1 MEKNAH
7 IYFFYFKNCVLFA
20 TTEVTLIKA
29 TYNGMMMK
37 THRLQSN
44 RICLQV
50 LSGGL
55 EEEVGHPDRVSFFCL
70 FPIFSTQNPLF
81 LNQK

>member
-1 MEKNAH
+1 MYWA
-7 IYFFYFKNCVLFA
+7 LSA

-55 EEEVGHPDRVSFFCL
+55 EEEVGHPDRVSLVFVCL
-70 FPIFSTQNPLF
+70 FVYFVFVCLF
-81 LNQK
+81 VCDVTRHT